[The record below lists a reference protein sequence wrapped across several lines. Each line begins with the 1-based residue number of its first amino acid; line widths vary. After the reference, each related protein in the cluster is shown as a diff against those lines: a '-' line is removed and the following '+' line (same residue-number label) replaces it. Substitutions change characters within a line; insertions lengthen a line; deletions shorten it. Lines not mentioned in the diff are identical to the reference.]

1 MVAALIC
8 ARGGSKRI
16 YRKNVQMCAGMK
28 LIEYPITEAKKCQFI
43 DKIYISTD
51 DAEIAQISE
60 SHNAEVINRPFQL
73 ITDYASSGAVSYHAY
88 REIWKQ
94 NKDVEFIVSLWATS
108 PCLRSTSIINAY
120 KKIKDFPT
128 ANVISAVHK
137 MTKPSQLNNYYA
149 MTPQNVLMT
158 LFPATPQ
165 GVNVY
170 VTNNLAN
177 VYYACGS
184 FCIQRIGEIEKNIF
198 TDTKDIE
205 ENDNPV
211 DVNNDYARAWAKV
224 LLKRAEDF
232 SNTGLGEEIDEYSGL
247 DINYPEDLKMAEAV
261 LRFRG
266 QGK

>member
-1 MVAALIC
+1 MVAAVIC

-28 LIEYPITEAKKCQFI
+28 LIEYPITEAKKCPFI
-43 DKIYISTD
+43 DKIYVSTD
-51 DAEIAQISE
+51 DPEIAQIAE
-60 SHNAEVINRPFQL
+60 SHNAIVINRPFQL
-73 ITDYASSGAVSYHAY
+73 ITDFASSGAVSYHAY
-88 REIWKQ
+88 REISKQ
-94 NKDVEFIVSLWATS
+94 IDLDFIVNLWATS
-108 PCLRSTSIINAY
+108 PCLRSASLISAY

-128 ANVISAVHK
+128 ANVISAVYK
-137 MTKPSQLNNYYA
+137 LTKSSSLNNYYA

-170 VTNNLAN
+170 TTNNLAS
-177 VYYACGS
+177 VYYACGAFS
-184 FCIQRIGEIEKNIF
+184 IQRIGEIEKTVF
-198 TDTKDIE
+198 ADTKDIE

-224 LLKRAEDF
+224 LLKRAEDMT
-232 SNTGLGEEIDEYSGL
+232 NTGLGEEIDEYAGQ
-247 DINYPEDLKMAEAV
+247 DINYPEDLKMAEAI